1 MDDLIEKFLDK
12 RLITAK
18 ETRRTYAIHIRG
30 FFNVIGKDM
39 NHYFN
44 NGYTTDD
51 IEADLAKAF
60 RHYTKKGRP
69 MLSQRSTFN
78 AVKLF
83 MSCYKKELRDLEFW
97 ETFSLRCRGAEPKTD
112 KACVNRNDIRSVLQH
127 GGTLHRA
134 FFLMMASSGRRDGE
148 ILALEPD
155 DVHADVSPPW
165 MLINKT
171 VTNANRTK
179 SGQKTTA
186 FFSDEAAAAYKAW
199 IKERDEH
206 VKNASRKNYK
216 TKLDDPRVFP
226 FNMTTINMMWSNM
239 LMKEGKV
246 KHEYKVSPCGK
257 RRKVPKRKDKGER
270 LSMTPYCLR
279 SFFRS
284 YLGDSD
290 FAEHLIGHATPLEK
304 AYRKM
309 KMEDI
314 AAKYKTL
321 MPNVTIFE
329 NAPDLSGINENLKAK
344 DQQIKEIT
352 ERMQRLEELINQ
364 KEHLL
369 NLYAAQIKEKA
380 R

>member
-1 MDDLIEKFLDK
+1 
-12 RLITAK
+12 
-18 ETRRTYAIHIRG
+18 
-30 FFNVIGKDM
+30 
-39 NHYFN
+39 
-44 NGYTTDD
+44 
-51 IEADLAKAF
+51 
-60 RHYTKKGRP
+60 
-69 MLSQRSTFN
+69 
-78 AVKLF
+78 
-83 MSCYKKELRDLEFW
+83 
-97 ETFSLRCRGAEPKTD
+97 
-112 KACVNRNDIRSVLQH
+112 
-127 GGTLHRA
+127 
-134 FFLMMASSGRRDGE
+134 
-148 ILALEPD
+148 
-155 DVHADVSPPW
+155 
-165 MLINKT
+165 
-171 VTNANRTK
+171 
-179 SGQKTTA
+179 
-186 FFSDEAAAAYKAW
+186 
-199 IKERDEH
+199 
-206 VKNASRKNYK
+206 
-216 TKLDDPRVFP
+216 
-226 FNMTTINMMWSNM
+226 
-239 LMKEGKV
+239 
-246 KHEYKVSPCGK
+246 
-257 RRKVPKRKDKGER
+257 
-270 LSMTPYCLR
+270 MTPYCLR